1 MGWLTFCQNLS
12 QHGIQAVLVASTN
25 QQRLD
30 AYLEAERRILRG
42 QSSRLGDRQ
51 ITRADLAEVRTEIVR
66 LQMLC
71 SRERSKGGRFGQADF
86 GGRT

>member
-1 MGWLTFCQNLS
+1 M
-12 QHGIQAVLVASTN
+12 ASTN

-51 ITRADLAEVRTEIVR
+51 ITRADLAEVRAEIAR

-71 SRERSKGGRFGQADF
+71 SRERSRGGRFGQADF